1 MAVTKG
7 GMQVDPDA
15 LNYEIAYTGT
25 VELFV
30 DYTNKKLRLVRV
42 GNLTADGVTMKCVY
56 SKLKELWKSDA
67 TLIKYPFPM
76 VPITDE
82 QFELVN
88 GWDFDKN
95 PVTTTQISVASC
107 TGTNATFII
116 TTSAS
121 FATSKIV
128 PGMYLSGTNVGAGAR
143 VVSVDSATQITVTVA
158 NSGSVSGS
166 LTFWTDSDYT
176 YNLIRTGGW
185 ALKDTNG
192 TSQEEWAGVISL
204 GNLGAQ
210 GAAMTLTSGATT
222 SASTTLTV
230 ASTTGVVA
238 GSYLIAPGIPM
249 GTTVASITNATTIVM
264 SQAASAT
271 ATGLT
276 VSVRPKD
283 QVYYQ
288 TSASGSAVNFALAG
302 PVNQA
307 VQVYGD
313 ATHGNFD
320 NRSYMKIFVREQSY
334 TYGTSKL
341 ADIGVSTVTY
351 QVYRFPLSNA
361 QDLKITHADHAIY
374 NTKTVATCSGTS
386 GQATITTTGNFNTA
400 SVQAGDLVTG
410 TGVGAGAR
418 VVSVDSNTQITVSVN
433 NSGSVSGT
441 LTFTG
446 STPYNRMTIT
456 WYAAPQN
463 RTIGGS
469 GYNFHVIIDADTSLA
484 QGVSGSAT
492 AEQIY
497 EFVQYQ
503 LRQTSDI
510 DAGAGTKTGK
520 VTRDLLRFVGDTLYT
535 IYDSGDG
542 GVYIDN
548 FSSSDTNRIVF
559 ADSTGT
565 NRTFPYTAAGS
576 IAFNQYLVSD
586 GVNSKYAVFFS
597 QLQGGKKFG
606 SNTAVI
612 VKKADNSTDI
622 TGSVPGVTVNFDFDY
637 DGNTQAAWAA
647 TTTYVAGDQF
657 RYGTTWYQVN
667 TGYTSGGSFGATDTS
682 NSSPIGGPSVTV
694 VAIGLNSA
702 QYVSA
707 SGTIGRSISNSFS
720 LVSALERNYSNPV

>member
-1 MAVTKG
+1 
-7 GMQVDPDA
+7 MQVDPDA

-143 VVSVDSATQITVTVA
+143 VVSVDSATQITV
-158 NSGSVSGS
+158 
-166 LTFWTDSDYT
+166 
-176 YNLIRTGGW
+176 
-185 ALKDTNG
+185 
-192 TSQEEWAGVISL
+192 
-204 GNLGAQ
+204 
-210 GAAMTLTSGATT
+210 
-222 SASTTLTV
+222 
-230 ASTTGVVA
+230 
-238 GSYLIAPGIPM
+238 
-249 GTTVASITNATTIVM
+249 
-264 SQAASAT
+264 
-271 ATGLT
+271 
-276 VSVRPKD
+276 
-283 QVYYQ
+283 
-288 TSASGSAVNFALAG
+288 
-302 PVNQA
+302 
-307 VQVYGD
+307 
-313 ATHGNFD
+313 
-320 NRSYMKIFVREQSY
+320 
-334 TYGTSKL
+334 
-341 ADIGVSTVTY
+341 
-351 QVYRFPLSNA
+351 
-361 QDLKITHADHAIY
+361 
-374 NTKTVATCSGTS
+374 
-386 GQATITTTGNFNTA
+386 
-400 SVQAGDLVTG
+400 
-410 TGVGAGAR
+410 
-418 VVSVDSNTQITVSVN
+418 SVN

-463 RTIGGS
+463 RSIGGS
-469 GYNFHVIIDADTSLA
+469 SYNFHVIIDADTSLA
-484 QGVSGSAT
+484 QGVSSSAT